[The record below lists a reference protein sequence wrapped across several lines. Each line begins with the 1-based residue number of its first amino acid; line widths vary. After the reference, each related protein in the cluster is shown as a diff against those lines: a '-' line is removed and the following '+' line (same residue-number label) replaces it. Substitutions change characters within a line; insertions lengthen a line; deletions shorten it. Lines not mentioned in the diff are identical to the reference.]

1 METTGKHNGK
11 KVMAIIGISFVVVI
25 RLIIMVVTGGII
37 FDDISQSTSGK
48 PDDKVDYTVMV
59 YMIGSDL
66 ESDAACA
73 TEDIN
78 EMIESGIGDN
88 VTVVLQTG
96 GTKEWHNNKVTGGET
111 QRFVIRNKE
120 ITEKENLGRTSMVD
134 KSSVSDFITW
144 AAGNCPA
151 DRYSLIFWNHGGGA
165 AMGFGYD
172 EYFTDDELML
182 DDVAWA
188 LNDAGIHM
196 DFIGFDACLMA
207 GIETAAAVSDYA
219 GYLVASEET
228 EPGGGWFYTDWLN
241 ALDDNPDMAAA
252 DICKMIADGYINNNE
267 DDNWDVKTMS
277 VIDLSGISDVQEKLA
292 VYMTRSLDSL
302 ENNGYYKI
310 LEARSNT
317 KSYGE
322 EEYDQIDIKDYVKRL
337 DVEGSDDLLRALDKA
352 VVYNVSNIDEAC
364 GLSMYYPYMYLD
376 AYQNTADHLGDV
388 LGYSEYEKF
397 FDVFANIVAYTSQE
411 NDSIGGF
418 FGWLFDDNDY
428 EQYDWYDASVGEKYV
443 AQTEQL
449 TQDDLKLDYE
459 NGQYLLKLSDSQ
471 WDLVSQLKLQ
481 VLLDDGSGYIDLG
494 MDNVYD
500 FDDDGNLIVD
510 FDYTWVAFN
519 GMIVPFYAQEEG
531 TKTDGEEYSYG
542 YVPAVLN
549 NETDIKIMVYWDN
562 NNNKNGKAV
571 GYYIDSEDD
580 TSSFPSRSMI
590 DFEKGD
596 VIQFYYDYY
605 DYDGNFVKSYYY
617 SSGDKDAVITYDG
630 EINVSYD
637 YVAEYDAVISY
648 NIEDIYL
655 NKYRTEFVS
664 VQYDE

>member
-25 RLIIMVVTGGII
+25 RLIIMVVTGRII

-120 ITEKENLGRTSMVD
+120 IIEKENLGRTSMVD

-277 VIDLSGISDVQEKLA
+277 VIDLSCISDVQEKLA
-292 VYMTRSLDSL
+292 AYMTRSLDSL

-310 LEARSNT
+310 LEARSNA

-337 DVEGSDDLLRALDKA
+337 DVEGSEDLLHALDKA

-388 LGYSEYEKF
+388 LGYSEYEKLY
-397 FDVFANIVAYTSQE
+397 DANI
-411 NDSIGGF
+411 SI
-418 FGWLFDDNDY
+418 W
-428 EQYDWYDASVGEKYV
+428 V
-443 AQTEQL
+443 
-449 TQDDLKLDYE
+449 
-459 NGQYLLKLSDSQ
+459 YL
-471 WDLVSQLKLQ
+471 
-481 VLLDDGSGYIDLG
+481 
-494 MDNVYD
+494 
-500 FDDDGNLIVD
+500 
-510 FDYTWVAFN
+510 
-519 GMIVPFYAQEEG
+519 
-531 TKTDGEEYSYG
+531 
-542 YVPAVLN
+542 
-549 NETDIKIMVYWDN
+549 
-562 NNNKNGKAV
+562 
-571 GYYIDSEDD
+571 
-580 TSSFPSRSMI
+580 R
-590 DFEKGD
+590 
-596 VIQFYYDYY
+596 
-605 DYDGNFVKSYYY
+605 
-617 SSGDKDAVITYDG
+617 
-630 EINVSYD
+630 
-637 YVAEYDAVISY
+637 
-648 NIEDIYL
+648 
-655 NKYRTEFVS
+655 
-664 VQYDE
+664 